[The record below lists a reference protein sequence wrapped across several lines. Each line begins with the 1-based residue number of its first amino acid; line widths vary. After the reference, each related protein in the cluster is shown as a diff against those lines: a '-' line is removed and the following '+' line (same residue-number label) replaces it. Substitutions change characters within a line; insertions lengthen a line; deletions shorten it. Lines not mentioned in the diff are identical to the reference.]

1 MSIWYSCKLKYAK
14 ENDEGLLKQ
23 VTEAFLLDAVSYTEA
38 ESRIYA
44 IAEEIISREFVVTM
58 ITKTNISEVIKTVDE
73 DKWYKC
79 KISYFTNDEEGGK
92 EKKITVYYMVCGGSV
107 AEAYE
112 SIKQFYASM
121 LVPYEIEGI
130 SKTNVVEV
138 FPFEGSEESE
148 QEAEEEI
155 Q

>member
-1 MSIWYSCKLKYAK
+1 MSIWYSCKIKYAK
-14 ENDEGLLKQ
+14 ENEEGLLKQ

-38 ESRIYA
+38 ETRIYA

-58 ITKTNISEVIKTVDE
+58 ITKTNISEVIKTVEE
-73 DKWYKC
+73 DNWYKC
-79 KISYFTNDEEGGK
+79 KVSYFTNDEEGGK
-92 EKKITVYYMVCGGSV
+92 EKKITQYYMVCGSSV

-112 SIKQFYASM
+112 SIRQFYSSM

-130 SKTNVVEV
+130 AKTNVVEV
-138 FPFEGSEESE
+138 YPFEGTEESV
-148 QEAEEEI
+148 QEEV